1 LGGNS
6 SSWRLGLLWLAGISL
21 RITVLAIPP
30 VIPAIHNDLALNEK
44 AVGILTS
51 LPVLLLAAAAVLGSL
66 IIHRLGAR
74 RALIIGLWLVALAGA
89 VRGAGPS
96 IPVLFAM
103 TFAMGCGISVCQPA
117 LPSLVAQW
125 FKRRIGLATAS
136 YSNGLLVGEMV
147 AAGLMLPVVLPLLHG
162 SWELG
167 LAFWSA
173 PVAIT
178 AVLVAMFTKHHQ
190 PAEARRAGQWWPDW
204 QERQTWHLG
213 LLLGLGQIAY
223 WVPNAFVADY
233 LKAAGHPEYIA
244 ASLTS
249 LNAAQIPA
257 SLLVAALPGRLIQ
270 KRWPMLIDGVLIMV
284 ATAGLMSSRPE
295 LAAFWAGV
303 LGFAGA
309 FIFVLNLALP
319 PLLAAP
325 EDVHRLSAGIFS
337 ISYACAFLGPLVGG
351 AIWDATGRPVTAF
364 VPVIAGAAIM
374 SWLAATV
381 DLTRARGS
389 PRGKP
394 PSPGTSTP
402 GASSGLRTRTSG

>member
-1 LGGNS
+1 MTNGHS

-30 VIPAIHNDLALNEK
+30 IVPAIHNDLSLNEK

-125 FKRRIGLATAS
+125 FRHRIGLATAT

-147 AAGLMLPVVLPLLHG
+147 AAGLMLPLVLPLVHG

-178 AVLVAMFTKHHQ
+178 AVLVTLATKHHQ
-190 PAEARRAGQWWPDW
+190 PAEAGRGGQWWPDW
-204 QERQTWHLG
+204 QDRQTWHLG

-257 SLLVAALPGRLIQ
+257 SLLVATLPSLLVQ
-270 KRWPMLIDGVLIMV
+270 KRWPMVVDGVLIV
-284 ATAGLMSSRPE
+284 TATAGLILGGAA
-295 LAAFWAGV
+295 LAPFWAGL
-303 LGFAGA
+303 LGFSGA

-337 ISYACAFLGPLVGG
+337 ISYTCAFVGPLVGG
-351 AIWDATGRPVTAF
+351 AVWDATGLPGTAF
-364 VPVIAGAAIM
+364 LPAIVGAVVM
-374 SWLAATV
+374 CWLAATV
-381 DLTRARGS
+381 DLTRARTR
-389 PRGKP
+389 PRGP
-394 PSPGTSTP
+394 APV
-402 GASSGLRTRTSG
+402 AR

>member
-1 LGGNS
+1 
-6 SSWRLGLLWLAGISL
+6 LWLAGISL

-30 VIPAIHNDLALNEK
+30 VIPAIHDDLALNEK

-51 LPVLLLAAAAVLGSL
+51 LPILLLAAAAVLGSL
-66 IIHRLGAR
+66 VIHRIGSR
-74 RALIIGLWLVALAGA
+74 RALIIGLWLLAAAGVA
-89 VRGAGPS
+89 RGAGPS
-96 IPVLFAM
+96 IPTLFAM
-103 TFAMGCGISVCQPA
+103 TFVMGCGISICQPA

-125 FKRRIGLATAS
+125 FKQRIALATAS
-136 YSNGLLVGEMV
+136 YSNGLLVGEML
-147 AAGLMLPVVLPLLHG
+147 AAGLMIPVILPLVHG

-167 LAFWSA
+167 IAVWSI

-178 AVLVAMFTKHHQ
+178 AVLVAFFTEHRQ
-190 PAEARRAGQWWPDW
+190 PVEARRAGQWWPDW

-233 LKAAGHPEYIA
+233 LKSAGHPEYIA

-257 SLLVAALPGRLIQ
+257 SLIVAALPRLLVQ
-270 KRWPMLIDGVLIMV
+270 KRWPMLLDGALI
-284 ATAGLMSSRPE
+284 AASGIGLIITPPVF
-295 LAAFWAGV
+295 AAFWCGL
-303 LGFAGA
+303 LGFSGA

-337 ISYACAFLGPLVGG
+337 ISYTCAFLGPLVGG
-351 AIWDATGRPVTAF
+351 AVWDATGRPGSAF
-364 VPVIAGAAIM
+364 LPAIVAAVVM
-374 SWLAATV
+374 AWLAATV
-381 DLTRARGS
+381 DLTRAKR
-389 PRGKP
+389 
-394 PSPGTSTP
+394 
-402 GASSGLRTRTSG
+402 ASRAPARVMV

>member
-1 LGGNS
+1 MDS

-30 VIPAIHNDLALNEK
+30 IIPAIHSDLALNEK

-66 IIHRLGAR
+66 VIHRLGAR
-74 RALIIGLWLVALAGA
+74 RALIIGLWLVAAAGA
-89 VRGAGPS
+89 VRGTGPS
-96 IPVLFAM
+96 IAMLFAM

-125 FKRRIGLATAS
+125 FRRRIGLATAS
-136 YSNGLLVGEMV
+136 YSNGLLVGEML
-147 AAGLMLPVVLPLLHG
+147 AAGLMLPIVLPLLHG

-167 LAFWSA
+167 LAFWSL
-173 PVAIT
+173 PVAAT
-178 AVLVAMFTKHHQ
+178 AVLVTVFTKHHP
-190 PAEARRAGQWWPDW
+190 PAEAGRAGQWWPDW
-204 QERQTWHLG
+204 QDRQTWHLG
-213 LLLGLGQIAY
+213 LLLGLGQVAY

-257 SLLVAALPGRLIQ
+257 SLLVATLPRLLVQ
-270 KRWPMLIDGVLIMV
+270 KRWPMLLDGALIV
-284 ATAGLMSSRPE
+284 IATAGLMTSGPQ
-295 LAAFWAGV
+295 LAALWAGL
-303 LGFAGA
+303 LGFSGA

-319 PLLAAP
+319 PLLVAA

-337 ISYACAFLGPLVGG
+337 ISYTCAFVGPL
-351 AIWDATGRPVTAF
+351 
-364 VPVIAGAAIM
+364 
-374 SWLAATV
+374 
-381 DLTRARGS
+381 
-389 PRGKP
+389 
-394 PSPGTSTP
+394 
-402 GASSGLRTRTSG
+402 

>member
-1 LGGNS
+1 MEA

-30 VIPAIHNDLALNEK
+30 VIPAIHSDLALNEK
-44 AVGILTS
+44 AVGILTA

-66 IIHRLGAR
+66 VIHRVGSR
-74 RALIIGLWLVALAGA
+74 RALIFGLWLLAVAAAL
-89 VRGAGPS
+89 RGAGPS
-96 IPVLFAM
+96 APVLFGM
-103 TFAMGCGISVCQPA
+103 TFVMGCGISVCQPA

-136 YSNGLLVGEMV
+136 YSNGLLVGEMA
-147 AAGLMLPVVLPLLHG
+147 AAGLMIPVILPLVQG
-162 SWELG
+162 SWELAVA
-167 LAFWSA
+167 LWSI

-178 AVLVAMFTKHHQ
+178 ALLVARFTEHQ
-190 PAEARRAGQWWPDW
+190 PPLEARRAGQWWPDW
-204 QERQTWHLG
+204 QDRQTWHLG

-233 LKAAGHPEYIA
+233 LKSVGHPEYIA
-244 ASLTS
+244 VSLAS

-257 SLLVAALPGRLIQ
+257 SLLVAALPRLLIQ
-270 KRWPMLIDGVLIMV
+270 KRLPMLLDGILIVL
-284 ATAGLMSSRPE
+284 AAAGLMTSAPQ
-295 LAAFWAGV
+295 LAAFWAGL

-337 ISYACAFLGPLVGG
+337 ISYTCAFVGPLVGG
-351 AIWDATGRPVTAF
+351 AIWDATGVPATAF
-364 VPVIAGAAIM
+364 LPAAIGAAIM
-374 SWLAATV
+374 AWLAATV
-381 DLTRARGS
+381 DLTRARS
-389 PRGKP
+389 R
-394 PSPGTSTP
+394 PSP
-402 GASSGLRTRTSG
+402 A

>member
-1 LGGNS
+1 MTDEAGFR
-6 SSWRLGLLWLAGISL
+6 RLGVLWLAGISL

-30 VIPAIHNDLALNEK
+30 VIPAIHSDLALNEK

-51 LPVLLLAAAAVLGSL
+51 LPLLLLAAAAMLGSL

-89 VRGAGPS
+89 ARGAGPT
-96 IPVLFAM
+96 IPLLFAM

-147 AAGLMLPVVLPLLHG
+147 AAGLMLPVVLPLVHG

-167 LAFWSA
+167 LAFWST
-173 PVAIT
+173 PVVIT
-178 AVLVAMFTKHHQ
+178 AVLVAVFTKHHQ
-190 PAEARRAGQWWPDW
+190 PAEARRSGQWWPDW
-204 QERQTWHLG
+204 QDRQTWRLG

-223 WVPNAFVADY
+223 WVPNAFIADY
-233 LKAAGHPEYIA
+233 LKTAGHPEYIA

-257 SLLVAALPGRLIQ
+257 SLLVAAFPGVLVQ
-270 KRWPMLIDGVLIMV
+270 KRWPMMLDGALIAIAG
-284 ATAGLMSSRPE
+284 AGLILGGPA
-295 LAAFWAGV
+295 LAAVWAGL

-337 ISYACAFLGPLVGG
+337 ISYTCAFLGPLVGG
-351 AIWDATGRPVTAF
+351 AIWDATGSPVTAF
-364 VPVIAGAAIM
+364 LPAIAGAAAM

-381 DLTRARGS
+381 DLSRGRS
-389 PRGKP
+389 YADGGP
-394 PSPGTSTP
+394 P
-402 GASSGLRTRTSG
+402 GATVSDR